1 MKQKL
6 EELKELKVAL
16 TVKEESEYQLKQRLD
31 EFRSIIESLKKDLEF
46 EKLKALTMKNTM
58 LSNSE
63 IELENTRGLL
73 NRTQKMT

>member
-16 TVKEESEYQLKQRLD
+16 TVKEESEYKLKQRLD